1 MDNKTFVCT
10 SDEETR
16 KKLLAEGLIE
26 VKNSN
31 GVYTFL
37 VNDNAKMNFD
47 KKKVTFTNQLCI

>member
-16 KKLLAEGLIE
+16 KKLLSEGLMEI
-26 VKNSN
+26 KNSN

-37 VNDNAKMNFD
+37 VTDSSKINFD
-47 KKKVTFTNQLCI
+47 AKKVTFTNQLCI